1 MKKNQKSV
9 ADLMATKK
17 IIANLAGAAEN
28 KMFADFANEV
38 AEAFGVIAEKYLAEE
53 TEEVAEEKIEEIV
66 ENFYK
71 KKDLSDTQKT
81 SVTNLISK
89 TIKSLGTAGNSK
101 KEVFNKKQKVAI
113 ISNAF
118 ANGTNFEK
126 AIKDYCVKNT
136 ITDISF
142 DGDITSYDLLFGG
155 WNLNAAGHVVQEF
168 APAFKANEVIT
179 TTAITAAV
187 ALAKGWSKSDAA
199 AYEKSLQQL
208 AGTTISFT
216 PQVIQKTQELAWS
229 DIMDLGN
236 ELPNVIMLLRK
247 EIEAQVYNTI
257 LAKILAGTAIKNEA
271 GTTLSVFDAI
281 GNKIVTDTY
290 TYVKG
295 SVAPKMV
302 EAAEVVANMQTVNG
316 RIYGFMTMQNAFLLR
331 TVTKGTGVDKDVMSI
346 EDLTSKLGVA
356 KIIIT
361 PFATGSVATFI
372 DMDGY
377 KIRKRGE
384 RNVDWEQ
391 FGTNEMRFMQEIYAD
406 GKICLPLGS
415 GNLILTT

>member
-1 MKKNQKSV
+1 MKKSQKSV

-17 IIANLAGAAEN
+17 IIANLAGTAEN

-71 KKDLSDTQKT
+71 KKDLSDTQKA

-155 WNLNAAGHVVQEF
+155 WNLNSAGHVVQEF

-208 AGTTISFT
+208 AGETISFT

-229 DIMDLGN
+229 DVMDLGN

-257 LAKILAGTAIKNEA
+257 LAKILAGTAIRNEA

-281 GNKIVTDTY
+281 GNKTVTDTY
-290 TYVKG
+290 TYVK
-295 SVAPKMV
+295 SSAAPKMV

-331 TVTKGTGVDKDVMSI
+331 TVTKGAGVDKDVMSI

-406 GKICLPLGS
+406 VKICLPLGS
-415 GNLILTT
+415 GNLILTA